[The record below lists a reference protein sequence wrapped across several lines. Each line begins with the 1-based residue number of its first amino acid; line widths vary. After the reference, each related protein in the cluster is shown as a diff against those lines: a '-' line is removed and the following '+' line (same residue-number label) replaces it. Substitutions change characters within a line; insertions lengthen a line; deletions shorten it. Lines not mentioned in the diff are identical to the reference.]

1 MHEMGIIM
9 GVMQSAEEAARDA
22 HADRVVAVTLD
33 IGMMTEAIQDALEF
47 AYEALSEGTMFEG
60 STLTINMIE
69 PRSVCIDCGC
79 EFDHDRYHLMCPE
92 CGSFATSLIKG
103 REMRIASIEVET
115 DDEDDEEDANAP
127 DATGGSDATA
137 TSATAEC

>member
-9 GVMQSAEEAARDA
+9 GVMQSAEEAARNA

-33 IGMMTEAIQDALEF
+33 IGVMTEAIQDALEF

-69 PRSVCIDCGC
+69 PRSICLDCGC
-79 EFDHDRYHLMCPE
+79 EFDHDRYHLMCPKCE
-92 CGSFATSLIKG
+92 SFATSLVKG

-115 DDEDDEEDANAP
+115 DDEDEAADSGNSQA
-127 DATGGSDATA
+127 
-137 TSATAEC
+137 